1 MESHVGARAAVDF
14 DPGRRLCGLCRPA
27 RRVLGLR
34 FYADHVPGQPGHA
47 RRPRCHRQTQRRV
60 SRCQGQGCGAS
71 ATHRY
76 RAAAACRRSGSSGQA
91 RRAPSDATA
100 NHGEEFRDA
109 KPRAAAQALR
119 IGPEP
124 PQLAADLEAAAK
136 EAGIQIPETAD
147 RPDSAAGKRYIEHSL
162 DVKLRKVDLKS
173 LATFLSKVETGRSL
187 VLITRLQIR
196 RSFGGDGTSV
206 DVDLTATTYER
217 IKDGSKKPPLK
228 GAAAGKGKG

>member
-1 MESHVGARAAVDF
+1 MRFLMRIFAKLRTLLGRPAAYAAAEWNRMSVRE
-14 DPGRRLCGLCRPA
+14 RRLISILGGAFAGCA
-27 RRVLGLR
+27 VLLVGYLV
-34 FYADHVPGQPGHA
+34 FDSM
-47 RRPRCHRQTQRRV
+47 QTMSEDNQDMRD
-60 SRCQGQGCGAS
+60 ALD
-71 ATHRY
+71 AIAKH
-76 RAAAACRRSGSSGQA
+76 
-91 RRAPSDATA
+91 SD
-100 NHGEEFRDA
+100 EFRDA
-109 KPRAAAQALR
+109 KAKVKAQELR
-119 IGPEP
+119 IGTEP